1 LSISFLHSGLYTT
14 IQDQGRSLGGRLGV
28 PQSGAMDKTAL
39 NLANMIVGNGQSEA
53 AIECTLIGP
62 RIRFDQEVVICI
74 CGAVVQPFVD
84 DQPIKMNT
92 ATTVKPGSVLHF
104 GKIVSGTRYYI
115 AIAGGIQSDEYL
127 ASRSTCITSGIGR
140 LITNDSQF
148 EIGESNYSD
157 HGVTAVRQLGQ
168 RIIKGE
174 LGPEYEEMSRAI
186 NGLVD
191 ILRGPFTIQANSNR
205 MAYRIQNIS
214 SLKHQLSILSSGV
227 MPGTVQLTPSGDLI
241 FLMRDAQTT
250 GGYPRLLQIQEQS
263 ICDLAQL
270 KAGDSFEIQIVR

>member
-92 ATTVKPGSVLHF
+92 ISPSQEGYNLTSIWQVDLPALLVESDDSLPMTV
-104 GKIVSGTRYYI
+104 
-115 AIAGGIQSDEYL
+115 
-127 ASRSTCITSGIGR
+127 
-140 LITNDSQF
+140 N
-148 EIGESNYSD
+148 
-157 HGVTAVRQLGQ
+157 
-168 RIIKGE
+168 
-174 LGPEYEEMSRAI
+174 
-186 NGLVD
+186 
-191 ILRGPFTIQANSNR
+191 
-205 MAYRIQNIS
+205 
-214 SLKHQLSILSSGV
+214 LK
-227 MPGTVQLTPSGDLI
+227 
-241 FLMRDAQTT
+241 
-250 GGYPRLLQIQEQS
+250 
-263 ICDLAQL
+263 
-270 KAGDSFEIQIVR
+270 